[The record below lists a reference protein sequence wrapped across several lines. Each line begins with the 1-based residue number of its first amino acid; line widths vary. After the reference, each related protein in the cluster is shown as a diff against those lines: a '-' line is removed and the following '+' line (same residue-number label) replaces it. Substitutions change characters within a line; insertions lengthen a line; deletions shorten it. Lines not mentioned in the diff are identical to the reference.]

1 MKIIAI
7 ININITGSP
16 WRDQIS
22 NAILMLQENGELQV
36 LYKKWWEIEGK
47 DPSKKC
53 DHMDDKKK
61 DSANELSLANVG
73 GVFVVLAAGLA
84 LSFFVALFEFI
95 WKARQASNDQVN
107 TFYSFH
113 FFFIFITPNYQL
125 SISPL
130 KKSSLKFE

>member
-1 MKIIAI
+1 
-7 ININITGSP
+7 
-16 WRDQIS
+16 
-22 NAILMLQENGELQV
+22 MLQENGELQV

-53 DHMDDKKK
+53 DYLDDKKK

-84 LSFFVALFEFI
+84 LSFFVAFFEFI

-113 FFFIFITPNYQL
+113 FFHFYYSQL
-125 SISPL
+125 SAFYLSSQ
-130 KKSSLKFE
+130 KSSFKFE

>member
-1 MKIIAI
+1 
-7 ININITGSP
+7 
-16 WRDQIS
+16 
-22 NAILMLQENGELQV
+22 MLQENGELQV

-53 DHMDDKKK
+53 DYLDDKKK

-84 LSFFVALFEFI
+84 LSFFVAFFEFI

-113 FFFIFITPNYQL
+113 FFIFITPNYQL
-125 SISPL
+125 FLSLLSKIFFQVRVSISDR
-130 KKSSLKFE
+130 EI